1 MKLHKILRIILYV
14 FSFIGVL
21 LYNEIVVV
29 NICGLGSDTKYFYDN
44 LVKSEEEYS
53 KEDDPDILKKFETIE
68 MIETR
73 EDDDSISN
81 GLEKSIKN

>member
-53 KEDDPDILKKFETIE
+53 KEDDPDKINLSLTSLFKYTYFFLI
-68 MIETR
+68 
-73 EDDDSISN
+73 
-81 GLEKSIKN
+81 